1 VTGKAARA
9 GAQALRYR
17 PTVATAYA
25 LLYRAPTLF
34 QRGIETECWMAGN
47 ATIKDQ
53 PARKP
58 GNHAVADHDRSRMAA
73 AWLVIANSISLSTPA
88 GIKNSRLRSS
98 LLVAGAAWFV
108 NYPAS
113 RRPPGQTREQ
123 FSGERHSR
131 KNHFNRIGTTSTRK
145 ILNRGS
151 RRRLAFPRS
160 KLSRSEKD
168 R

>member
-113 RRPPGQTREQ
+113 RRPPGHANNSAGNDIPE
-123 FSGERHSR
+123 